1 MLDLYELEEGQSVY
15 IIYRDPQTPAVSSI
29 QQATVTRDPGGTEQL
44 ALFLF
49 DDYHLL
55 EEDHAIFTSYE
66 EAETI
71 YDQFIF

>member
-1 MLDLYELEEGQSVY
+1 MIDLYELEEGQSVY
-15 IIYRDPQTPAVSSI
+15 IIYRDPQTPTASTI
-29 QQATVTRDPGGTEQL
+29 QQATVARDPDGTGRL

-49 DDYHLL
+49 DDYHIM
-55 EEDHAIFTSYE
+55 EEDDALFTSYE